1 MAQSLGNEMHGEQ
14 DFAAREHRY
23 SEPRAPLPLVL
34 GALGYVLAASVQGGL
49 GGGYGFLIGVVA
61 GGAAAYGAS
70 SRAKDRGSRDHETG
84 DRDHE

>member
-1 MAQSLGNEMHGEQ
+1 MAQSSGDENHGDQ
-14 DFAAREHRY
+14 NLAAREHRD

-34 GALGYVLAASVQGGL
+34 GALGYVLAVSVQGGL

-70 SRAKDRGSRDHETG
+70 SRAKDRGSRDRESG
-84 DRDHE
+84 ERDHE